1 MISVSHLT
9 KYYGPLLAVDDLSFE
24 IDEGHVYGFLGPNG
38 AGKTTT
44 MNIMTGCLS
53 ATAGSVQID
62 GFDIFDEPGEAKK
75 RIGYLPEQPPLYL
88 SESPEEYLRFVG
100 EAKGLRGSALQ
111 EQIQDVIRQTGIEA
125 VKGRRIAGLS
135 KGYRQRVGIAQALLG
150 SPKAI
155 ILDEPTVGLDPIQI
169 IEIREL
175 IKELGKQH
183 TVIFSSHILSEV
195 QTICDQVLIIANGKL
210 AAFDRP
216 EALEKRLLSSN
227 EILVVPDAP
236 QKEAM
241 AILES
246 LPNISD
252 IQAETE
258 GTYPA
263 LRVHGD
269 AGDIYRLSRSI
280 FLAFAQAKKPLLELR
295 LEKASLEQVFLQ
307 LTESVQEQPPPTGWG
322 REAKGGEVHM
332 IAVLKH
338 ELRLYFHS
346 LTAYVFGAFLLAFVG
361 IGAMLYN
368 IQVAVSNF
376 EFVLSFGSMVFVV
389 IVPIL
394 TMRVIAEERKQKTDQ
409 LLYALP
415 ITTAQVILG
424 KYLALLVV
432 YLIPLALISLYPL
445 VFSQFG
451 EVYLPTSYGSIFAF
465 FVLGAALIALGVFI
479 SSLTDNQGFAAGIG
493 IAAIL
498 LNYYS
503 VSLSEYISSTA
514 FGSLAV
520 LCVLVVLLAML
531 VKYLT
536 KNETLAYFGA
546 GGLLVLIM
554 GFYMYDS
561 TQFEGLLPQVMAN
574 LSLFERF
581 YVFVNGVFDM
591 TAIVY
596 YLTVIVFFLFLA
608 VQSLEKRRYN

>member
-1 MISVSHLT
+1 
-9 KYYGPLLAVDDLSFE
+9 
-24 IDEGHVYGFLGPNG
+24 
-38 AGKTTT
+38 
-44 MNIMTGCLS
+44 
-53 ATAGSVQID
+53 
-62 GFDIFDEPGEAKK
+62 
-75 RIGYLPEQPPLYL
+75 
-88 SESPEEYLRFVG
+88 
-100 EAKGLRGSALQ
+100 
-111 EQIQDVIRQTGIEA
+111 
-125 VKGRRIAGLS
+125 
-135 KGYRQRVGIAQALLG
+135 
-150 SPKAI
+150 
-155 ILDEPTVGLDPIQI
+155 
-169 IEIREL
+169 
-175 IKELGKQH
+175 
-183 TVIFSSHILSEV
+183 
-195 QTICDQVLIIANGKL
+195 
-210 AAFDRP
+210 
-216 EALEKRLLSSN
+216 
-227 EILVVPDAP
+227 
-236 QKEAM
+236 
-241 AILES
+241 
-246 LPNISD
+246 
-252 IQAETE
+252 
-258 GTYPA
+258 
-263 LRVHGD
+263 
-269 AGDIYRLSRSI
+269 
-280 FLAFAQAKKPLLELR
+280 
-295 LEKASLEQVFLQ
+295 
-307 LTESVQEQPPPTGWG
+307 
-322 REAKGGEVHM
+322 M

-368 IQVAVSNF
+368 IQAAVSNF
-376 EFVLSFGSMVFVV
+376 EFVLSFGSLVFVV

-432 YLIPLALISLYPL
+432 YLIPLALICLYPL

-554 GFYMYDS
+554 GFYMYDP
-561 TQFEGLLPQVMAN
+561 TKFEGLLPQVMAD

-596 YLTVIVFFLFLA
+596 YLTVIIFFLFLA